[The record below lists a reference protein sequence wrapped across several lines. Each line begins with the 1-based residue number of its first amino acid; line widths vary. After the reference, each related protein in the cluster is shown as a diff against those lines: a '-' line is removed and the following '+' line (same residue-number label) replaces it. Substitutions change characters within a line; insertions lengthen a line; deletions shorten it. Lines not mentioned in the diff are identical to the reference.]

1 MEEVLELAQKTLELL
16 YKQKKQLKL
25 KSCPIKIEKN
35 EGYKNELDKLNEIL
49 KITGQEIDNQNKQLE
64 NYSFD
69 K

>member
-1 MEEVLELAQKTLELL
+1 MDEIIELAEKTLQLL
-16 YKQKKQLKL
+16 HKQKKQLKL

-35 EGYKNELDKLNEIL
+35 NTENELDKLNEIL

>member
-1 MEEVLELAQKTLELL
+1 MDEIIELAEKTLQLL

-35 EGYKNELDKLNEIL
+35 NTENELDKLNEIL

>member
-1 MEEVLELAQKTLELL
+1 MDEIIELAEKTLQLL

-35 EGYKNELDKLNEIL
+35 KDYKNELDKLNEIL